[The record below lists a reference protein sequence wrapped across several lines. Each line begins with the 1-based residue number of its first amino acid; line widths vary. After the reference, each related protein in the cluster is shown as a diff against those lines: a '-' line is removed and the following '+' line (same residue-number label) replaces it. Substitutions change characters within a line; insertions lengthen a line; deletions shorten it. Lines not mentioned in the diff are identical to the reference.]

1 MTSVAS
7 CHRCLNSW
15 YCDNDL
21 TFFKKPRF
29 FQPLPTPDDY
39 CYKIYGSCQ
48 GQVIEV
54 RLGRRVSCKLVVVG
68 VVNCAVDKMWS
79 DLALKYVISSFFE
92 ITAERIDAG
101 CRKIECVGSL
111 VVEPAVAAIS
121 SSTSAAMGAGRSEA
135 LVVTRRTSVSS
146 SRSSSG
152 YQSEVTDEVDGHAW
166 TQYHS
171 RQSHT

>member
-1 MTSVAS
+1 MIW
-7 CHRCLNSW
+7 L
-15 YCDNDL
+15 
-21 TFFKKPRF
+21 FFKKPRF

-101 CRKIECVGSL
+101 YRIWRLS
-111 VVEPAVAAIS
+111 A
-121 SSTSAAMGAGRSEA
+121 SAAWWLSLPWRPFRRRRLRRWVPDAARRWWSPGALRCRRRDRR
-135 LVVTRRTSVSS
+135 LVISRKSLTKSTDTPGHSTTVASLTRNIT
-146 SRSSSG
+146 
-152 YQSEVTDEVDGHAW
+152 TVDIACMPGL
-166 TQYHS
+166 
-171 RQSHT
+171 